1 VKVKTRRLHCYEHG
15 LVTMLWPRKGAGL
28 GLGPICVRCF
38 RVLIPDTAERR
49 QIVQDSFLNTPISA
63 GVPGSGARVTA
74 GRQSPLT
81 LVRGGL
87 E

>member
-1 VKVKTRRLHCYEHG
+1 MKVRTRRARCYQHG
-15 LVTMLWPRKGAGL
+15 LVTMLCPHAGL
-28 GLGPICVRCF
+28 GFGPICVRCF
-38 RVLIPDTAERR
+38 RDLVPDTTERR
-49 QIVQDSFLNTPISA
+49 QIVRDSFLNTPISA

-81 LVRGGL
+81 LVRGGV